1 MNEKSADA
9 LNPRLQYVG
18 GCVTCQ
24 DTFRLAGEVIR
35 ASTDKLNEAYAL
47 IQALRAEL
55 DRANVDA
62 NAWSNRA
69 HKAETMLDRARAEA
83 RDLERENASL
93 RRRLRE
99 GGR

>member
-1 MNEKSADA
+1 MTEEQSAHA
-9 LNPRLQYVG
+9 LQ
-18 GCVTCQ
+18 
-24 DTFRLAGEVIR
+24 
-35 ASTDKLNEAYAL
+35 S
-47 IQALRAEL
+47 LRAEL

-69 HKAETMLDRARAEA
+69 HKAEAMLERARAEV

-93 RRRLRE
+93 RRRLRD